1 MTMNDRSDGS
11 RVARRLD
18 RLLRRCRDGRMALVG
33 DDLSRSRF
41 GQLATWQSARLAWTH
56 KDLLDSRRYGQAARF
71 FLTDLYGDRDYSARD
86 EGLARVS
93 GLMIKVMPT
102 AALDSIADGLE
113 MHAVTQELDKA
124 MIDTLFDEMALT
136 GQINAANYG
145 EAYRRCDN
153 ETGRYR
159 QLTLVAK
166 VGRDLDTIVHKSSI
180 YHLVRMAHYPAHM
193 AGFGALQDFIERGFD
208 AFREMDGADEFLT
221 MITGRERTVHDAIM
235 AGVSTTDWAPPTPG

>member
-18 RLLRRCRDGRMALVG
+18 RLLGRCRDGRMALVG

-56 KDLLDSRRYGQAARF
+56 RDLLDSRRYGQAARF

-159 QLTLVAK
+159 QLTLVTK

-180 YHLVRMAHYPAHM
+180 YHLVRMTHYPRSHGRVWCA
-193 AGFGALQDFIERGFD
+193 AGFYRKRIRCVPRNGWRRRVSDDDHRSRTNGS
-208 AFREMDGADEFLT
+208 RCHHDGRVD
-221 MITGRERTVHDAIM
+221 D
-235 AGVSTTDWAPPTPG
+235 